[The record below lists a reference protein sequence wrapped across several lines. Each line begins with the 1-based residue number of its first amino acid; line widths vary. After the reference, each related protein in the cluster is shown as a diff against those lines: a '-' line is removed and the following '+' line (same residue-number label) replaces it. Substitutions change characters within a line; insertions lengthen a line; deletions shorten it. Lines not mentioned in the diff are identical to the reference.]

1 MTKTT
6 TNIAKLNEDIA
17 YLEGAISDT
26 ISEIRFFEDR
36 AEELAKEIKRVA
48 NRANID
54 TRELRQL
61 IDRHDTALGAAN
73 YHQEWLA
80 KYQSELNSAHGKL
93 RREERKAER
102 ETEYE
107 PVILTGF
114 TVEYDGYIVNGVQF
128 KTLAEADAYI
138 VEKGLTLPDDE
149 REAFEIHEWPDG
161 TWLGIR
167 CREPESEMSEL
178 PIGGERPTAAEFC
191 ASFNSVPLSHLRF
204 QDKGGNAI
212 DEALHEDAEVIRVEK
227 EHGTGAVYVT
237 LDVEPE
243 AEFCF
248 EDFEVVSKDEILAMD
263 CNYNIEGERA
273 YRLLRGTDS
282 CIISFAQGEW
292 CAEYIHWYYDA
303 NGEMVEDYLEDFF
316 GDAPYK
322 VCDKASAYAVK
333 VAELIKA
340 EGRD

>member
-48 NRANID
+48 NRANLD

-61 IDRHDTALGAAN
+61 IDRHDTALGAAS

-93 RREERKAER
+93 RREERKAE
-102 ETEYE
+102 
-107 PVILTGF
+107 P
-114 TVEYDGYIVNGVQF
+114 
-128 KTLAEADAYI
+128 
-138 VEKGLTLPDDE
+138 
-149 REAFEIHEWPDG
+149 
-161 TWLGIR
+161 
-167 CREPESEMSEL
+167 EMSEFH
-178 PIGGERPTAAEFC
+178 ISGEHPTAAEFC
-191 ASFNSVPLSHLRF
+191 DSFKLVPLSHLRF

-248 EDFEVVSKDEILAMD
+248 EDFEVVSRDEILAMD

-303 NGEMVEDYLEDFF
+303 NGEKVEDYLEDFF

-333 VAELIKA
+333 VAELIKV

>member
-1 MTKTT
+1 MTEYTKTT
-6 TNIAKLNEDIA
+6 TTTSNGSTYEILIHHNWLNGTVTCMDDGRSYAFAADDAETIDEAIAE
-17 YLEGAISDT
+17 
-26 ISEIRFFEDR
+26 
-36 AEELAKEIKRVA
+36 
-48 NRANID
+48 
-54 TRELRQL
+54 
-61 IDRHDTALGAAN
+61 AADWC
-73 YHQEWLA
+73 EW
-80 KYQSELNSAHGKL
+80 QSVHGDEHIL
-93 RREERKAER
+93 HEVVP
-102 ETEYE
+102 E
-107 PVILTGF
+107 PKVLTGF
-114 TVEYDGYIVNGVQF
+114 TVEYDGYIVNGEQF

-167 CREPESEMSEL
+167 CYEPEDIEPAFEL
-178 PIGGERPTAAEFC
+178 A
-191 ASFNSVPLSHLRF
+191 
-204 QDKGGNAI
+204 
-212 DEALHEDAEVIRVEK
+212 
-227 EHGTGAVYVT
+227 
-237 LDVEPE
+237 
-243 AEFCF
+243 
-248 EDFEVVSKDEILAMD
+248 DFEVVSKEDILNMD

-303 NGEMVEDYLEDFF
+303 NGEKVEDYLEDFF

>member
-6 TNIAKLNEDIA
+6 TITQLNEDIA

-48 NRANID
+48 NRANLD

-61 IDRHDTALGAAN
+61 IDRHDTALGGAN

-102 ETEYE
+102 ESEYE

-114 TVEYDGYIVNGVQF
+114 TVEYAGYIVDGEEF
-128 KTLAEADAYI
+128 KTLAEADAYM
-138 VEKGLTLPDDE
+138 VENSLMLPEDE
-149 REAFEIHEWPDG
+149 RYAYDLCEWPDG
-161 TWLGIR
+161 TWLRINAER
-167 CREPESEMSEL
+167 FIDVRDEDDDEL
-178 PIGGERPTAAEFC
+178 MHRI
-191 ASFNSVPLSHLRF
+191 
-204 QDKGGNAI
+204 
-212 DEALHEDAEVIRVEK
+212 
-227 EHGTGAVYVT
+227 
-237 LDVEPE
+237 EPE

-248 EDFEVVSKDEILAMD
+248 EDFEVVSRDEILAMD

-282 CIISFAQGEW
+282 CIICYAQEHWIG
-292 CAEYIHWYYDA
+292 EYIHWYYDA
-303 NGEMVEDYLEDFF
+303 NGEMVVDYLEDFF